1 MIAWL
6 TEEYLLDLWGGFNL
20 FRYITLR
27 SMLAALTSLV
37 LVIGLGQL
45 FIGFLKRHGIGQVV
59 RSEGPER
66 HYPKSG
72 TPTMGGALIV
82 AVVLFSCFL
91 WGSAS
96 SGPSWI
102 ALFVFAGLAV
112 VGAIDDVL
120 KIALGRSAALGIR
133 VKFALQ
139 SAVVV
144 VAILWYWQATGAT
157 PEVEVLV
164 PILKDISIALPWF
177 LFLPFAYV
185 VVVGSCNAVN
195 LTDGL
200 DGLAVLPCAMVAGCL
215 GIFAYVS
222 GHIEFSRY
230 LDFSYIEGA
239 GELTVFCSALGGA
252 CIAFLWFNYYPAT
265 VFMGDVGALALGGSL
280 GMVAVL
286 VRQELLLAVAGGL
299 FVLEA
304 LSVIIQVGGFKM
316 TGRRIFLMAPLH
328 HHFELKGW
336 AEPKIVVRFWI
347 LSFCFVLLALA
358 TLKIR

>member
-6 TEEYLLDLWGGFNL
+6 TEEYLLDLWSGFNL

-37 LVIGLGQL
+37 LVIALGQL
-45 FIGFLKRHGIGQVV
+45 FIGMLKRHGIGQVI
-59 RSEGPER
+59 RSEGPES

-91 WGSAS
+91 WGNAS
-96 SGPSWI
+96 SAPLRI
-102 ALFVFAGLAV
+102 ALFVFTGLAII
-112 VGAIDDVL
+112 GAVDDIL
-120 KIALGRSAALGIR
+120 KITLRSSAALGAR
-133 VKFALQ
+133 LKFTLQ
-139 SAVVV
+139 SVV
-144 VAILWYWQATGAT
+144 VAVAVLWYWRAAGSP

-164 PILKDISIALPWF
+164 PVLKDISIALPWL
-177 LFLPFAYV
+177 LFLLFACV

-222 GHIEFSRY
+222 GHAEFSRY

-239 GELTVFCSALGGA
+239 GELTVFCTSLVGA
-252 CIAFLWFNYYPAT
+252 CVAFLWFNYYPAT

-286 VRQELLLAVAGGL
+286 VRQELLLAIAGGL
-299 FVLEA
+299 FVVEA
-304 LSVIIQVGGFKM
+304 LSVIIQVGGFKF
-316 TGRRIFLMAPLH
+316 TGRRIFRMAPLH

-347 LSFCFVLLALA
+347 LSFCFVLLALS